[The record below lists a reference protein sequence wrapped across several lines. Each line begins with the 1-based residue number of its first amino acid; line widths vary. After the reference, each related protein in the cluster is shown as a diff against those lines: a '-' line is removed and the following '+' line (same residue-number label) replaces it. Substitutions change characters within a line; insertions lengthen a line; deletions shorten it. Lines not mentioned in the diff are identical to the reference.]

1 MAENLRIIEYCIP
14 ESFDGM
20 TVGAFLRSRH
30 YSRRIINHL
39 RNTYAEDN
47 AFGPQGPGIFLE
59 GRPAWTI
66 ARLTAGQ
73 RLTVGLLETEESP
86 HVPES
91 AIPLDILYE
100 DEDLCVIHK
109 PAGMPVHPSMGH
121 SENTL
126 GNALCYDTHHR
137 LGFDRYVERIVN
149 RLDRDTSG
157 TVISAKNALSASV
170 LGEAVG
176 KGEIQRIYL
185 GVCAGDIRKWND
197 GPKGDDVSEGQDV
210 PEGND
215 RSQEEAAAGRNAAPE
230 WVTEESAEASDRIFR
245 GLDRLCLEKLAVS
258 CPGVIPNKEES
269 RKLATKFT
277 AGDVMDDGAEAA
289 VGGSAEGLRLR
300 IAAPLG
306 RKPGSVVERCVDPA
320 GERAVTHLRLLH
332 YDATRDCSVLLL
344 KLETGRTHQIR
355 VHLQYLGYPLL
366 GDFLYYPD
374 MRYIQRQA
382 LHALLLRFP
391 QPVTGEEITA
401 FAPLPEDLAAL
412 LRLS

>member
-39 RNTYAEDN
+39 RNTYSEDN
-47 AFGPQGPGIFLE
+47 AFGPNKPGIFLE

-66 ARLTAGQ
+66 ARLSAGQ

-100 DEDLCVIHK
+100 DADLCVIHK

-176 KGEIQRIYL
+176 KGEIHRIYFA
-185 GVCAGDIRKWND
+185 VCSGDIRKWDRNLEW
-197 GPKGDDVSEGQDV
+197 VSE
-210 PEGND
+210 ET
-215 RSQEEAAAGRNAAPE
+215 EA
-230 WVTEESAEASDRIFR
+230 ESAQVFR
-245 GLDRLCLEKLAVS
+245 GLERLCLKRLAVLYPEAAFVMGGAETS
-258 CPGVIPNKEES
+258 RQAAASTQMAAAVEASAVGSAASIETEE
-269 RKLATKFT
+269 T
-277 AGDVMDDGAEAA
+277 AAVDGAGMSDGGAA
-289 VGGSAEGLRLR
+289 ALLRLR
-300 IAAPLG
+300 ISAPLG
-306 RKPGSVVERCVDPA
+306 RLPGSVVARCVDSD
-320 GERAVTHLRLLH
+320 GERAVTHLQMLH
-332 YDATRDCSVLLL
+332 YDSVRDCSLLLL

-355 VHLQYLGYPLL
+355 VHLQYLGHPLP
-366 GDFLYYPD
+366 GDFLYNPD
-374 MRYIQRQA
+374 TRLIQRQA
-382 LHALLLRFP
+382 LHALLLQFS
-391 QPVTGEEITA
+391 QPVTGETITA
-401 FAPLPEDLAAL
+401 FAPPPADLAAF
-412 LRLS
+412 LRPMDVFADR

>member
-1 MAENLRIIEYCIP
+1 MAENLRVIEYRIP
-14 ESFDGM
+14 ESFDGQ
-20 TVGAFLRSRH
+20 TIGAFLRSRH

-39 RNTYAEDN
+39 KNISEENVFEPEVQAGAEQTGCSQN
-47 AFGPQGPGIFLE
+47 KRMSSEPYGILLDS
-59 GRPAWTI
+59 RPARTI
-66 ARLTAGQ
+66 DRLAAGHK
-73 RLTVGLLETEESP
+73 LTIRLLETEESP

-91 AIPLDILYE
+91 PIPLDILYE

-176 KGEIQRIYL
+176 KGEIHRIYFA
-185 GVCAGDIRKWND
+185 VCSGNLRQWDRALEW
-197 GPKGDDVSEGQDV
+197 VSE
-210 PEGND
+210 E
-215 RSQEEAAAGRNAAPE
+215 
-230 WVTEESAEASDRIFR
+230 TEEESDRAFR
-245 GLDRLCLEKLAVS
+245 GLDRLCLEKLAEC
-258 CPGVIPNKEES
+258 CPDIS
-269 RKLATKFT
+269 RRLENTETLPQSAAT
-277 AGDVMDDGAEAA
+277 AGNLGEAKA
-289 VGGSAEGLRLR
+289 AGKCGRLRLR
-300 IAAPLG
+300 ISAPLG
-306 RKPGSVVERCVDPA
+306 RKPGSVVERCVAPA
-320 GERAVTHLRLLH
+320 GERAVTHLQMLY
-332 YDATRDCSVLLL
+332 YDAARDCSVLLL

-355 VHLQYLGYPLL
+355 VHLQYLGHPLP
-366 GDFLYYPD
+366 GDFLYNPD

-391 QPVTGEEITA
+391 QPVTGEELTV
-401 FAPLPEDLAAL
+401 FAPLPEDMTML
-412 LRLS
+412 LRPSETAAGR

>member
-39 RNTYAEDN
+39 RNTYSEDN

-66 ARLTAGQ
+66 ARLAAGQ

-91 AIPLDILYE
+91 SIPLDILYE

-176 KGEIQRIYL
+176 KGEIHRIYFA
-185 GVCAGDIRKWND
+185 VCSGDLRQWNRELKWA
-197 GPKGDDVSEGQDV
+197 SE
-210 PEGND
+210 ET
-215 RSQEEAAAGRNAAPE
+215 AAQ
-230 WVTEESAEASDRIFR
+230 SDRVFR
-245 GLDRLCLEKLAVS
+245 GLDWLCLEKLAALYPDAPFS
-258 CPGVIPNKEES
+258 AKDAGALRQSPALSP
-269 RKLATKFT
+269 T
-277 AGDVMDDGAEAA
+277 AAETTAA
-289 VGGSAEGLRLR
+289 GETDMSDAQLRLR
-300 IAAPLG
+300 ISAPLG
-306 RKPGSVVERCVDPA
+306 RLPGSVVARCVDPA
-320 GERAVTHLRLLH
+320 GERAVTHLRMLY
-332 YDATRDCSVLLL
+332 YDEARDCSVLLL

-355 VHLQYLGYPLL
+355 VHLQYLGHPLP
-366 GDFLYYPD
+366 GDFLYNPD

-382 LHALLLRFP
+382 LHALLLQFP
-391 QPVTGEEITA
+391 QPVTGEEITT
-401 FAPLPEDLAAL
+401 FAPLPADLAGL
-412 LRLS
+412 LRPVGIAAGVDFQKCFL

>member
-1 MAENLRIIEYCIP
+1 MGENLRIIEYSIP

-47 AFGPQGPGIFLE
+47 AFGPNKPGIFLE

-66 ARLTAGQ
+66 ARLAAGQ

-100 DEDLCVIHK
+100 DADLCVIHK

-137 LGFDRYVERIVN
+137 LGLDRYVERIVN

-176 KGEIQRIYL
+176 KGEIHRIYFA
-185 GVCAGDIRKWND
+185 VCSGDIRKWD
-197 GPKGDDVSEGQDV
+197 RELEWVSE
-210 PEGND
+210 ET
-215 RSQEEAAAGRNAAPE
+215 EA
-230 WVTEESAEASDRIFR
+230 ESDQIFR
-245 GLDRLCLEKLAVS
+245 GLDRLCLEKLAGLYPEMSFPAMPQQSLVASTGMAKEANAAGPTVS
-258 CPGVIPNKEES
+258 AETEE
-269 RKLATKFT
+269 T
-277 AGDVMDDGAEAA
+277 AAANA
-289 VGGSAEGLRLR
+289 VGMSDGSAAALLRLR
-300 IAAPLG
+300 ISAPLG
-306 RKPGSVVERCVDPA
+306 RLPGSVVARCVDPA
-320 GERAVTHLRLLH
+320 GERAVTHLRMLY
-332 YDATRDCSVLLL
+332 YDSVRDCSILLL

-355 VHLQYLGYPLL
+355 VHLQYLGHPLP
-366 GDFLYYPD
+366 GDFLYNPD
-374 MRYIQRQA
+374 TRYIQRQA
-382 LHALLLRFP
+382 LHALLLQFR
-391 QPVTGEEITA
+391 QPVTEEEITA
-401 FAPLPEDLAAL
+401 FAPLPVDLAAF
-412 LRLS
+412 LRPLDVVADR

>member
-1 MAENLRIIEYCIP
+1 MGENLRVIEYRIP

-39 RNTYAEDN
+39 KNTSEENVFEPEAQAGAEQTGCGQN
-47 AFGPQGPGIFLE
+47 KRMSSEQYGILLDS
-59 GRPAWTI
+59 RPVRTI
-66 ARLTAGQ
+66 DRLAAGHK
-73 RLTVGLLETEESP
+73 LTIRLLETEESP

-91 AIPLDILYE
+91 PIPLDILYE

-121 SENTL
+121 SLNTL

-176 KGEIQRIYL
+176 KGEIHRIYFA
-185 GVCAGDIRKWND
+185 VCSGNLRQWDRALEW
-197 GPKGDDVSEGQDV
+197 VSE
-210 PEGND
+210 E
-215 RSQEEAAAGRNAAPE
+215 
-230 WVTEESAEASDRIFR
+230 TEEESDRFFR
-245 GLDRLCLEKLAVS
+245 GLDRLCLEKLAEC
-258 CPGVIPNKEES
+258 CPDIS
-269 RKLATKFT
+269 RRLENTETLPQSAAT
-277 AGDVMDDGAEAA
+277 AGNLGEAKA
-289 VGGSAEGLRLR
+289 AGKCGRLRLR
-300 IAAPLG
+300 ISAPLG

-320 GERAVTHLRLLH
+320 GERAVTHLQMLY
-332 YDATRDCSVLLL
+332 YDVARDCSVLLL

-355 VHLQYLGYPLL
+355 VHLQYLGHPLP
-366 GDFLYYPD
+366 GDFLYHPD

-391 QPVTGEEITA
+391 QPVTGEEITV
-401 FAPLPEDLAAL
+401 FAPLPADMAML
-412 LRLS
+412 LRSAETAVGH

>member
-66 ARLTAGQ
+66 ARLAAGQ

-176 KGEIQRIYL
+176 KGEIHRIYFA
-185 GVCAGDIRKWND
+185 VCSGDLRQWNRELEWA
-197 GPKGDDVSEGQDV
+197 SE
-210 PEGND
+210 ET
-215 RSQEEAAAGRNAAPE
+215 AA
-230 WVTEESAEASDRIFR
+230 ESDHVFR
-245 GLDRLCLEKLAVS
+245 GLDRLCLAKLAALYPEAPFPAAS
-258 CPGVIPNKEES
+258 
-269 RKLATKFT
+269 ATA
-277 AGDVMDDGAEAA
+277 AGETDMSDAR
-289 VGGSAEGLRLR
+289 LRLR
-300 IAAPLG
+300 ISVPLG
-306 RKPGSVVERCVDPA
+306 RLPGSVVARCVDPA
-320 GERAVTHLRLLH
+320 GERAVTHLRMLY
-332 YDATRDCSVLLL
+332 YDRVRDCSVLLL

-355 VHLQYLGYPLL
+355 VHLQYLGHPLP
-366 GDFLYYPD
+366 GDFLYNPD

-382 LHALLLRFP
+382 LHALLLQFP
-391 QPVTGEEITA
+391 QPVTGEEITT
-401 FAPLPEDLAAL
+401 FAPLPADLAGL
-412 LRLS
+412 LRPMDVVAAGR